1 MAELNENVIE
11 WFDGDDTIAVT
22 LHQKRFVNRVRK
34 LAEQSENVVILAE
47 NPDGS
52 IFAHLP
58 LNYLKLSPKA
68 KNNITVE
75 RKAELVEQVRKARE
89 AKQMQREAKS

>member
-11 WFDGDDTIAVT
+11 WFDGDDIIAVT

-34 LAEQSENVVILAE
+34 LAEQSENVVILHE

-58 LNYLKLSPKA
+58 LSCLKLTLKRSAELDEQEKS
-68 KNNITVE
+68 
-75 RKAELVEQVRKARE
+75 ELVERLRLARE
-89 AKQMQREAKS
+89 AKEKQS

>member
-11 WFDGDDTIAVT
+11 WFDGDDHIAVT

-34 LAEQSENVVILAE
+34 LAEQSENVMILHE
-47 NPDGS
+47 NSDGS

-58 LNYLKLSPKA
+58 LSCLKLSPKA
-68 KNNITVE
+68 KNNISDE
-75 RKAELVEQVRKARE
+75 RRAELAEQMRKLRE
-89 AKQMQREAKS
+89 VKT

>member
-34 LAEQSENVVILAE
+34 RGDFTRKSGRQYICSLTTFLSEINSEKV
-47 NPDGS
+47 DRTGR
-52 IFAHLP
+52 
-58 LNYLKLSPKA
+58 
-68 KNNITVE
+68 T
-75 RKAELVEQVRKARE
+75 RE
-89 AKQMQREAKS
+89 I